1 MWVLALVI
9 SLALGNGPAWEMQ
22 GMTYTGDH
30 YCPQVPMG
38 SATANLSLA
47 QLASTG
53 ANWVSVVV
61 TTYQHNVSST
71 AIFPLFD
78 AVPDK
83 ECHYYQFVTERTS
96 AVRAAIQLAHSL
108 GLRVMLK
115 PHVDLMHD
123 MLPCGHYWRGEIGTS
138 FSAKEWEAW
147 MASYEAMFLPYARL
161 AEEEGVEM
169 LSINCELYVANAK
182 APDLWRAL
190 VAQVRAVYSG
200 KLTVATNWSPDA
212 ASVQWW
218 DAVDYIGVDAYFPLK
233 GTTVAELVQQWQP
246 VLASLEALSKS
257 LNKSVTFTELGFPDG
272 SGLRS
277 YTPTAADY
285 ALQATHYEAVFEAT
299 LSRSWFLGTFW
310 WNWETDAAYAPG
322 DDCFTPQWKP
332 AVDVLRK
339 YYGATQP
346 PPEKPAHLV
355 AQCYGLGKCTS

>member
-1 MWVLALVI
+1 MWLLAALVCA
-9 SLALGNGPAWEMQ
+9 ALGGWEMQ

-38 SATANLSLA
+38 SPTADLSLT

-53 ANWVSVVV
+53 ANWVSIVV

-71 AIFPLFD
+71 EIFSLFD
-78 AVPDK
+78 AVPDL
-83 ECHYYQFVTERTS
+83 ECHYYQFVTERTEN
-96 AVRAAIQLAHSL
+96 VRAAIRLAHKL

-123 MLPCGHYWRGEIGTS
+123 MLPCGRFWRGEIGTN
-138 FSAKEWEAW
+138 FTAAQWQEW
-147 MASYEAMFLPYARL
+147 MASYTAVFLPYAQL
-161 AEEEGVEM
+161 AAEEEVEM
-169 LSINCELYVANAK
+169 LSLNCELYVANSRV
-182 APDLWRAL
+182 PDLWRGL
-190 VAQVRAVYSG
+190 VAQVRGIYSG
-200 KLTVATNWSPDA
+200 KLTVASNWAPAPS
-212 ASVQWW
+212 SVQWW
-218 DAVDYIGVDAYFPLK
+218 DVLDYIGVDAYYPLH

-246 VLASLEALSKS
+246 VLASLEALSAAQN
-257 LNKSVTFTELGFPDG
+257 NKPVIFTELGFPDG

-277 YTPTAADY
+277 YTPTASDY
-285 ALQATHYEAVFEAT
+285 ALQATHYEAVFQAT
-299 LSRSWFLGTFW
+299 LSRPWFLGTFW

-339 YYGATQP
+339 YYNATQP
-346 PPEKPAHLV
+346 PPEKPTNLV